1 MKVTV
6 YTPES
11 GMAAATGILTQ
22 RRGQIL
28 GFNPR
33 EGWEGWNVI
42 EAQAPESELRG
53 LIVELRSATS
63 GVASYTAEFDH
74 MAELQGRQADEII
87 KAYGKRN
94 TEG

>member
-1 MKVTV
+1 MKVEV
-6 YTPES
+6 ITPES

-33 EGWEGWNVI
+33 GGWEGWNVI
-42 EAQAPESELRG
+42 EALAPESELRG

-63 GVASYTAEFDH
+63 GVASYKAEFDH
-74 MAELQGRQADEII
+74 MAELSGRMADEVIKAHGRQAS
-87 KAYGKRN
+87 A
-94 TEG
+94 

>member
-1 MKVTV
+1 
-6 YTPES
+6 
-11 GMAAATGILTQ
+11 MAAATGILTQ

-42 EAQAPESELRG
+42 EAQVPESELRG
-53 LIVELRSATS
+53 LIIELRSATS

-94 TEG
+94 LEG